1 MKKKYIYIIAV
12 VLIALI
18 YIGLNFERFESENI
32 KKQKIAEY
40 LISPEKN
47 PLEVFDYIERAYGK
61 KEFFNIVAEWGL
73 MDYYNMI
80 YGKTEDVDAVS
91 ELGYDGYHKLIED
104 YKG

>member
-1 MKKKYIYIIAV
+1 MKKKCVCIVAV
-12 VLIALI
+12 ALI
-18 YIGLNFERFESENI
+18 TLVFMACNFERFESENT

-91 ELGYDGYHKLIED
+91 ELGYDGYHKLIEN